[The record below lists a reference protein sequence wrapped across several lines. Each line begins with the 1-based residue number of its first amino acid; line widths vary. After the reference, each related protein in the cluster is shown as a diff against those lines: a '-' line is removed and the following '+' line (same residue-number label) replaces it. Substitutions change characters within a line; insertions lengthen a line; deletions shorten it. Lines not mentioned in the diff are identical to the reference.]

1 MTEQLSATKYRTFK
15 KWNICGIALI
25 SLSGSHTT
33 ARLAQ
38 ITQER
43 GPI

>member
-1 MTEQLSATKYRTFK
+1 MFGSQTAA
-15 KWNICGIALI
+15 NIYKGWSVCGIALI